1 MYIPQIPKVS
11 SPKKRL
17 LSRCRRWCRRGRHAP
32 HDLVAVPRGAAQAM
46 LATSQRADAWKAGS
60 LEFNHHWLVVWNLAF
75 YFPYIGNNN
84 PNWLIFFRG
93 VDTTNQIK
101 LWRFYHGL
109 TTKQYRKIW
118 EHITIKWWSFN
129 HQIVG
134 IMMINNVDLDL
145 LPSSWHS

>member
-1 MYIPQIPKVS
+1 
-11 SPKKRL
+11 
-17 LSRCRRWCRRGRHAP
+17 
-32 HDLVAVPRGAAQAM
+32 VPRGAAQAM
-46 LATSQRADAWKAGS
+46 LATSQRAHAWKAGS
-60 LEFNHHWLVVWNLAF
+60 LEFNHHWLVVWNMVF

-84 PNWLIFFRG
+84 PNWLIFIRG

-101 LWRFYHGL
+101 LWRFNHGL
-109 TTKQYRKIW
+109 TTKQYGKIW